1 MAFDSTR
8 LHIRQ
13 EGMDFMGAVSA
24 INSARKDTILL
35 VDDESAITIIFEM
48 ELTRIGYC
56 VLTASNAQQA
66 KQVAAEFHS
75 TIDAL
80 VTDWKMPDMMGDQL
94 VSDLLIQRPD
104 LKVVMMSGSPEA
116 ETASQAF
123 HRDQLTFL
131 QKPFGIAELNQALR
145 LLLGSSNKQSNQ
157 VA

>member
-1 MAFDSTR
+1 MAFD
-8 LHIRQ
+8 LALLLIRN
-13 EGMDFMGAVSA
+13 GGKDFMGAVSA

-48 ELTRIGYC
+48 ELARIGYC

-94 VSDLLIQRPD
+94 VSDLLIQRPG

-116 ETASQAF
+116 ETAAQSF
-123 HRDQLTFL
+123 RKDQLTFL
-131 QKPFGIAELNQALR
+131 QKPFGIAELNQAIR
-145 LLLGSSNKQSNQ
+145 LLLGPSNKQSIR

>member
-1 MAFDSTR
+1 M
-8 LHIRQ
+8 I
-13 EGMDFMGAVSA
+13 
-24 INSARKDTILL
+24 
-35 VDDESAITIIFEM
+35 
-48 ELTRIGYC
+48 IGYC

-66 KQVAAEFHS
+66 KRVAAEFHS

-94 VSDLLIQRPD
+94 ISDLLIQRPG

-123 HRDQLTFL
+123 HKDQLTFL
-131 QKPFGIAELNQALR
+131 QKPFGIAELNQAIR
-145 LLLGSSNKQSNQ
+145 LLLGPSNKQSSQ

>member
-1 MAFDSTR
+1 MAFDFAR
-8 LHIRQ
+8 LRIRNG
-13 EGMDFMGAVSA
+13 GMDFMGAIA
-24 INSARKDTILL
+24 DINSARKDTILL

-66 KQVAAEFHS
+66 KQIATEFHS

-80 VTDWKMPDMMGDQL
+80 ITDWKMPDMMGDQL
-94 VSDLLIQRPD
+94 VCDLLVQRPG

-116 ETASQAF
+116 EIASQAF
-123 HRDQLTFL
+123 PKDQLAFL
-131 QKPFGIAELNQALR
+131 QKPFGITELNQAIR
-145 LLLGSSNKQSNQ
+145 LLLGSSNKQSSQ

>member
-1 MAFDSTR
+1 MAFE
-8 LHIRQ
+8 LVLLLIRN
-13 EGMDFMGAVSA
+13 GGKDFMGVVSA

-48 ELTRIGYC
+48 ELARIGYC
-56 VLTASNAQQA
+56 VLIANNAQQA
-66 KQVAAEFHS
+66 KQVAAEFPS

-94 VSDLLIQRPD
+94 VSDLLIQRPG

-116 ETASQAF
+116 ETASHAF
-123 HRDQLTFL
+123 HKDQLTFL
-131 QKPFGIAELNQALR
+131 QKPFGIAELNQAIR
-145 LLLGSSNKQSNQ
+145 LLLGPSNKYSSQ

>member
-1 MAFDSTR
+1 MAFDVAR
-8 LHIRQ
+8 LRIRNG
-13 EGMDFMGAVSA
+13 GMNFMGSA
-24 INSARKDTILL
+24 ADINGARKNTILL

-66 KQVAAEFHS
+66 IQIAAEFHS

-80 VTDWKMPDMMGDQL
+80 ITDWKMPDMMGDQL
-94 VSDLLIQRPD
+94 VSELLVQRPS
-104 LKVVMMSGSPEA
+104 LKVVLMSGSPEA

-123 HRDQLTFL
+123 HKDQLTFL
-131 QKPFGIAELNQALR
+131 QKPFGIAELNQAIR
-145 LLLGSSNKQSNQ
+145 LLLGSSNNQSSQ

>member
-1 MAFDSTR
+1 MAFVLVLS
-8 LHIRQ
+8 LIRKG
-13 EGMDFMGAVSA
+13 GMDFMGAVSA

-48 ELTRIGYC
+48 ELARIGYC

-66 KQVAAEFHS
+66 KQIAAEFHS

-94 VSDLLIQRPD
+94 VSDLLVQRPG

-116 ETASQAF
+116 ETASHAF
-123 HRDQLTFL
+123 HKDQLTFL
-131 QKPFGIAELNQALR
+131 QKPFGISELNQAIR
-145 LLLGSSNKQSNQ
+145 QLLGASSKQRSQ

>member
-1 MAFDSTR
+1 
-8 LHIRQ
+8 
-13 EGMDFMGAVSA
+13 MGSA
-24 INSARKDTILL
+24 ADINGARKNTILL

-66 KQVAAEFHS
+66 IQIAAEFHS

-80 VTDWKMPDMMGDQL
+80 ITDWKMPDMMGDQL
-94 VSDLLIQRPD
+94 VSELLVQRPS
-104 LKVVMMSGSPEA
+104 LKVVLMSGSPEA

-123 HRDQLTFL
+123 HKDQLTFL
-131 QKPFGIAELNQALR
+131 QKPFGIAELNQAIR
-145 LLLGSSNKQSNQ
+145 LLLGSSNNQSSQ

>member
-1 MAFDSTR
+1 MAFDLVRSP
-8 LHIRQ
+8 IQ
-13 EGMDFMGAVSA
+13 NGGKDFMGAVSA

-48 ELTRIGYC
+48 ELARIGYC

-66 KQVAAEFHS
+66 KQIAAEFHS

-80 VTDWKMPDMMGDQL
+80 VTDWRMPDMMGDQL
-94 VSDLLIQRPD
+94 VSDLLIQRPG

-116 ETASQAF
+116 ETASKAF
-123 HRDQLTFL
+123 HKDQLTFL
-131 QKPFGIAELNQALR
+131 QKPFGIAELNQAIR
-145 LLLGSSNKQSNQ
+145 LLLGPSNKHSSQ

>member
-1 MAFDSTR
+1 MAFDVAR
-8 LHIRQ
+8 LRIRNG
-13 EGMDFMGAVSA
+13 GMDFMGAVA
-24 INSARKDTILL
+24 DINSARKDTILL

-48 ELTRIGYC
+48 ELARIGYC

-66 KQVAAEFHS
+66 KRVAAEFHS

-94 VSDLLIQRPD
+94 ISDLLIQRPG

-123 HRDQLTFL
+123 RKDQLTFL
-131 QKPFGIAELNQALR
+131 QKPFGIAELNQAIR
-145 LLLGSSNKQSNQ
+145 LLLGTSNKQSSQ

>member
-1 MAFDSTR
+1 MN
-8 LHIRQ
+8 
-13 EGMDFMGAVSA
+13 FMGAVA
-24 INSARKDTILL
+24 DINSARKDTVLL

-56 VLTASNAQQA
+56 VLTASNAKQA
-66 KQVAAEFHS
+66 KQIAAEFHS

-94 VSDLLIQRPD
+94 VSDLLVQRPG

-123 HRDQLTFL
+123 HKDQLTFL
-131 QKPFGIAELNQALR
+131 QKPFGISELNQAIR
-145 LLLGSSNKQSNQ
+145 QLLGASSKQRSQ

>member
-1 MAFDSTR
+1 M
-8 LHIRQ
+8 
-13 EGMDFMGAVSA
+13 EFMGVVAA

-48 ELTRIGYC
+48 ELNRLGYC

-66 KQVAAEFHS
+66 KRVAAEFPS

-94 VSDLLIQRPD
+94 VSDLLIQRPG

-116 ETASQAF
+116 ETAAQAF
-123 HRDQLTFL
+123 QKDLLTFL
-131 QKPFGIAELNQALR
+131 QKPFGIAELNQAIR
-145 LLLGSSNKQSNQ
+145 QLLGPSNKQSSQ